1 MHRGLHDTSQKDKI
15 IKKKMCYI
23 YVSLFIQLILVK
35 ISYFLLHMTIII
47 HKNNKK
53 ITENVR

>member
-1 MHRGLHDTSQKDKI
+1 MIHLKR
-15 IKKKMCYI
+15 IKLSKMCYI

-35 ISYFLLHMTIII
+35 ISYFLLNMTIII

-53 ITENVR
+53 KITENVR